1 LKLTVYSG
9 TLLIDGMARM
19 DLLKFSDKIIK
30 KILELVFVESH
41 PIELS
46 KYPSYQPNLGIIA
59 TCRKL
64 RRLGREVFYGQNTF
78 EVTSASIN
86 GRAYYYGCE
95 FFHNAPSMLYVQHLK
110 LHISRITYISGL
122 P

>member
-30 KILELVFVESH
+30 KILELVFVDSH

-46 KYPSYQPNLGIIA
+46 KYPSY
-59 TCRKL
+59 
-64 RRLGREVFYGQNTF
+64 
-78 EVTSASIN
+78 
-86 GRAYYYGCE
+86 
-95 FFHNAPSMLYVQHLK
+95 
-110 LHISRITYISGL
+110 
-122 P
+122 